1 MSEIGRIKKI
11 RVYSHKGHEG
21 TELSQAELS
30 ENDGIAG
37 ERERPAEKQ
46 VSLMFTEN
54 FRQLKKEYEGFCITR
69 YKENILI
76 DSNVQVVLK
85 PGTVIKAGNVILEVS
100 SATKNCFEDCPKHKN
115 GIECSLAGKNLFAK
129 ARKGGIINTGDKVL
143 MEQGS

>member
-1 MSEIGRIKKI
+1 MSEIGRIEKI
-11 RVYSHKGHEG
+11 KVYSHKGHEG

-30 ENDGIAG
+30 ENGGISG

-69 YKENILI
+69 YRENILI
-76 DSNVQVVLK
+76 DSNVQIVLK
-85 PGTVIKAGNVILEVS
+85 PGTLIKTGNVILEVS
-100 SATKNCFEDCPKHKN
+100 SAVKKCFEDCPKHKS

-129 ARKGGIINTGDKVL
+129 VRKGGIINTGDKVL
-143 MEQGS
+143 TERDS